1 MGVGMTGWGQDT
13 TRWETGMEAAACKMN
28 GAAMGRTSPNSRS
41 AQLCNSPPT
50 ITPEALFVIPATPI
64 RHPRGPHV
72 IPASAG
78 ILATSLPIHV
88 LTRTTTRRIERRR
101 RYGRKAAADVELLQ
115 RGEPSQ

>member
-1 MGVGMTGWGQDT
+1 MGA
-13 TRWETGMEAAACKMN
+13 GMEAAARKMN

-50 ITPEALFVIPATPI
+50 ITPEALFVIPATPS
-64 RHPRGPHV
+64 RHSPVPHV

-78 ILATSLPIHV
+78 ILATSLPICV